1 MGATISLQDRH
12 RERQTAASPKLCS
25 EKQEGRFLL
34 LQCHAPPHSSTL
46 VRCYKRPLKEE
57 EGLLPFGALLW
68 AFGFLLC
75 GGCFLPLNIGKMLF
89 LWAFW
94 CGKLLEG
101 KRIIDGEKLLKG
113 EELLKG
119 KC

>member
-1 MGATISLQDRH
+1 MSVNTNKDCVSLKKKKKN
-12 RERQTAASPKLCS
+12 P
-25 EKQEGRFLL
+25 EGRRG
-34 LQCHAPPHSSTL
+34 A
-46 VRCYKRPLKEE
+46 
-57 EGLLPFGALLW
+57 FGALLW